1 MNTPIYKDTM
11 VKAIAV
17 GLPESFIPTVDRAA
31 AAQKISRSKL
41 VVKALSAYLGVDV
54 SRNNVTTPDLVD

>member
-1 MNTPIYKDTM
+1 
-11 VKAIAV
+11 V